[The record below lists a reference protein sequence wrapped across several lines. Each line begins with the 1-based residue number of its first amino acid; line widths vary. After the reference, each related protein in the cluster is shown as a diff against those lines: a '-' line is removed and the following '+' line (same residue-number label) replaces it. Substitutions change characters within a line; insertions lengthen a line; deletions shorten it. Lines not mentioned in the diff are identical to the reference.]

1 MKRVAILG
9 STGSV
14 GHQALNVIR
23 AQPAAFTVVGLAAG
37 RNLALLRDQAQE
49 FRPEAVAITH
59 APPPGQNGS
68 ALTALQSGSPDGT
81 RVYAGADSLF
91 DLTLSTKP
99 DIVVAATT
107 GLVGL
112 AAILAALE
120 AGIDVA
126 LANKESLIAASDLL
140 FAAAN
145 QSGAAILPVD
155 SEHSAIFQCLVG
167 EDRSRVTRVILTASG
182 GPFRTLPAAAMAKIT
197 PEQALAHPTWQM
209 GPKITIDSATL
220 MNKGMEVLE
229 AGILFF
235 RPQAHSTE
243 RARKE
248 LGAGTGRTLDY
259 VDVVIHPQSIV
270 HSLVEFSDGSVKA
283 QLGYPDMELPIQ
295 YALGYPQR
303 LASDFR
309 PLDLAA
315 LGQLTF
321 EAPDPVRFP
330 CLALAREAGLLGGT
344 APAVLCA
351 ADEVAVRWFL
361 DGRLPFTDIPT
372 VIAAVL
378 HEHPPQAVESV
389 EQLLAVERW
398 ALRQADQ
405 CARRLAQRADR
416 VPVGARTR

>member
-23 AQPAAFTVVGLAAG
+23 AQPASFTVVGLAAG

-49 FRPEAVAITH
+49 FRPEALALTH
-59 APPPGQNGS
+59 APPPAARTDGQNGS
-68 ALTALQSGSPDGT
+68 AWADLQSCSPDGA
-81 RVYAGADSLF
+81 RVYAGADSLR

-112 AAILAALE
+112 SAILAALE

-140 FAAAN
+140 FAAASR
-145 QSGAAILPVD
+145 SGAAILPVD

-229 AGILFF
+229 AGILF
-235 RPQAHSTE
+235 
-243 RARKE
+243 
-248 LGAGTGRTLDY
+248 GRTLDY

-303 LASDFR
+303 LASSFR

-330 CLALAREAGLLGGT
+330 CLSLAREAGRLGGT

-351 ADEVAVRWFL
+351 ADEVVVRWFL
-361 DGRLPFTDIPT
+361 DGRLPFTAIAT
-372 VIAAVL
+372 VIEAVL
-378 HEHPPQAVESV
+378 NEHPPQAVESV

-398 ALRQADQ
+398 ALEQSEET
-405 CARRLAQRADR
+405 ARRMAHRSGR
-416 VPVGARTR
+416 MPVGAETR

>member
-1 MKRVAILG
+1 MKRVVILG

-37 RNLALLRDQAQE
+37 RNLALLLDQARE
-49 FRPEAVAITH
+49 FRPEALALTH
-59 APPPGQNGS
+59 APPPSTRTDGQNGS
-68 ALTALQSGSPDGT
+68 TWADLQSYSPGRT
-81 RVYAGADSLF
+81 QVYAGADCLG
-91 DLTLSTKP
+91 DLILSTKP
-99 DIVVAATT
+99 DIVIAATT

-112 AAILAALE
+112 SAILAALE

-140 FAAAN
+140 FAAADR
-145 QSGAAILPVD
+145 SGAAILPVD

-167 EDRSRVTRVILTASG
+167 EDRSRITRVILTASG

-229 AGILFF
+229 AGVLF
-235 RPQAHSTE
+235 
-243 RARKE
+243 
-248 LGAGTGRTLDY
+248 GRTLDH

-330 CLALAREAGLLGGT
+330 CLSLAREAGRLGGT

-361 DGRLPFTDIPT
+361 DGRLPFTAIAT
-372 VIAAVL
+372 VIEAVL
-378 HEHPPQAVESV
+378 YEHPPQAVESV
-389 EQLLAVERW
+389 EQLLTAERW
-398 ALRQADQ
+398 ALEQAEQ
-405 CARRLAQRADR
+405 CARRTTQRRPRAGRRPDA
-416 VPVGARTR
+416 VTS

>member
-37 RNLALLRDQAQE
+37 RNLALLRDQARE
-49 FRPEAVAITH
+49 FRPEAVALTH
-59 APPPGQNGS
+59 APPPTARTDGQNGS
-68 ALTALQSGSPDGT
+68 ILADLQSCSSDGT
-81 RVYAGADSLF
+81 RVYAGADSLR

-112 AAILAALE
+112 SAILAALE

-140 FAAAN
+140 FAAADR
-145 QSGAAILPVD
+145 SGAAILPVD

-167 EDRSRVTRVILTASG
+167 EDRARITRVILTASG
-182 GPFRTLPAAAMAKIT
+182 GPFRTLPAAAMTKIT

-229 AGILFF
+229 AGILF
-235 RPQAHSTE
+235 
-243 RARKE
+243 
-248 LGAGTGRTLDY
+248 GRTLDY

-303 LASDFR
+303 LASSFR

-330 CLALAREAGLLGGT
+330 CLSLAREAGRLGGT

-361 DGRLPFTDIPT
+361 DGRLPFTAIAT
-372 VIAAVL
+372 VIEAVL

-398 ALRQADQ
+398 ALEQAEQ
-405 CARRLAQRADR
+405 CARRTAQCTDHM
-416 VPVGARTR
+416 PVGGQTR

>member
-37 RNLALLRDQAQE
+37 RNLALLRDQARE
-49 FRPEAVAITH
+49 FRPEAVALTH
-59 APPPGQNGS
+59 APPTARTDGQHGS
-68 ALTALQSGSPDGT
+68 TWADLQSGSPDGIQ
-81 RVYAGADSLF
+81 VYAGADSLR

-140 FAAAN
+140 FAAADR
-145 QSGAAILPVD
+145 SDAAILPVD

-229 AGILFF
+229 AGILF
-235 RPQAHSTE
+235 
-243 RARKE
+243 
-248 LGAGTGRTLDY
+248 GRTLDY

-303 LASDFR
+303 LASSFR

-330 CLALAREAGLLGGT
+330 CLSLAREAGRLGGT

-361 DGRLPFTDIPT
+361 DGRLPFTAIPT
-372 VIAAVL
+372 VIEAVL
-378 HEHPPQAVESV
+378 HEHPPQAVEGV

-398 ALRQADQ
+398 ALRQAEQ
-405 CARRLAQRADR
+405 CARQTAQRTGH

>member
-37 RNLALLRDQAQE
+37 RNLALLRDQARE

-68 ALTALQSGSPDGT
+68 ALTDLQSGSPDGT
-81 RVYAGADSLF
+81 RVYAGADSLL

-140 FAAAN
+140 FAAAARR
-145 QSGAAILPVD
+145 GAAILPVD

-167 EDRSRVTRVILTASG
+167 EDRSRIARVILTASG

-220 MNKGMEVLE
+220 MNKGLEVLE
-229 AGILFF
+229 AAVLF
-235 RPQAHSTE
+235 
-243 RARKE
+243 
-248 LGAGTGRTLDY
+248 GRTLDH

-283 QLGYPDMELPIQ
+283 QLGYPDMELQIQ

-303 LASDFR
+303 LASSFR

-330 CLALAREAGLLGGT
+330 CLALAREAGQLGGT

-361 DGRLPFTDIPT
+361 DGRLPFTAIPT

-389 EQLLAVERW
+389 EQLLAVEHW
-398 ALRQADQ
+398 ALKQADQ
-405 CARRLAQRADR
+405 CARRTAQRTGH
-416 VPVGARTR
+416 VPVGTRTR

>member
-23 AQPAAFTVVGLAAG
+23 AQPASFTVVGLAAG
-37 RNLALLRDQAQE
+37 RNLALLRDQARE
-49 FRPEAVAITH
+49 FRPEALALTH
-59 APPPGQNGS
+59 APPPTARTDGQNGS
-68 ALTALQSGSPDGT
+68 AWADLQSCSPDGT
-81 RVYAGADSLF
+81 RVYAGADSLR

-112 AAILAALE
+112 SAILAALE

-140 FAAAN
+140 FAAADR
-145 QSGAAILPVD
+145 SGAAILPVD

-229 AGILFF
+229 AGILF
-235 RPQAHSTE
+235 
-243 RARKE
+243 
-248 LGAGTGRTLDY
+248 GRTLDY

-303 LASDFR
+303 LPSDFR

-330 CLALAREAGLLGGT
+330 CLSLAREAGRLGGT

-361 DGRLPFTDIPT
+361 DGRLPFTAIAS
-372 VIAAVL
+372 VIEAVL
-378 HEHPPQAVESV
+378 YEHPPQVVEGV

-398 ALRQADQ
+398 AFEQAEET
-405 CARRLAQRADR
+405 ARRMAHRTGR
-416 VPVGARTR
+416 MPVGAETR

>member
-37 RNLALLRDQAQE
+37 RNLALLRDQARE
-49 FRPEAVAITH
+49 FRPEAVALTH
-59 APPPGQNGS
+59 APPPTARTDGQHGS
-68 ALTALQSGSPDGT
+68 TWADLQSGSPDGMQ
-81 RVYAGADSLF
+81 VYAGADSLR

-140 FAAAN
+140 FAAADR
-145 QSGAAILPVD
+145 SGAAILPVD

-167 EDRSRVTRVILTASG
+167 ENRSRVTRVILTASG

-229 AGILFF
+229 AGILF
-235 RPQAHSTE
+235 
-243 RARKE
+243 
-248 LGAGTGRTLDY
+248 GRTLDY

-303 LASDFR
+303 LASSFR

-330 CLALAREAGLLGGT
+330 CLSLAREAGRLGGT

-351 ADEVAVRWFL
+351 ADEVAVWWFL
-361 DGRLPFTDIPT
+361 DGRLPFTAIPT
-372 VIAAVL
+372 VIEAVL

-398 ALRQADQ
+398 ALEQAEQ
-405 CARRLAQRADR
+405 CARQTAQRTGH

>member
-1 MKRVAILG
+1 M
-9 STGSV
+9 
-14 GHQALNVIR
+14 
-23 AQPAAFTVVGLAAG
+23 
-37 RNLALLRDQAQE
+37 
-49 FRPEAVAITH
+49 

-107 GLVGL
+107 GLGRL
-112 AAILAALE
+112 GGHPGRFGRPASTWHWLTR
-120 AGIDVA
+120 
-126 LANKESLIAASDLL
+126 SPSSRASDLL
-140 FAAAN
+140 FAAADR
-145 QSGAAILPVD
+145 SGAAILPVD
-155 SEHSAIFQCLVG
+155 SEHSAIFQCPRGRGPLACYP
-167 EDRSRVTRVILTASG
+167 RVILTASG

-229 AGILFF
+229 AGVLF
-235 RPQAHSTE
+235 
-243 RARKE
+243 
-248 LGAGTGRTLDY
+248 GRTLDY

-330 CLALAREAGLLGGT
+330 CLALAREGRATGRHRSGRALRRRRGGRPVVPRRPPAIHRYPHGDRSGAATSAPRRRSRASSSCSTSNTGHSSKPTSALGGWPNVRSR
-344 APAVLCA
+344 AGRRPDAV
-351 ADEVAVRWFL
+351 
-361 DGRLPFTDIPT
+361 T
-372 VIAAVL
+372 
-378 HEHPPQAVESV
+378 S
-389 EQLLAVERW
+389 
-398 ALRQADQ
+398 
-405 CARRLAQRADR
+405 
-416 VPVGARTR
+416 

>member
-23 AQPAAFTVVGLAAG
+23 TQPASFTVVGLAAG

-49 FRPEAVAITH
+49 FRPEALAITH
-59 APPPGQNGS
+59 PPPAARTDGQNGS
-68 ALTALQSGSPDGT
+68 AWADLQSCGPEGT
-81 RVYAGADSLF
+81 RVYAGADSLQ

-112 AAILAALE
+112 SAILAALE

-140 FAAAN
+140 FAAAGR
-145 QSGAAILPVD
+145 SGAAILPVD

-167 EDRSRVTRVILTASG
+167 EDRARVTRVILTASG

-229 AGILFF
+229 AGILF
-235 RPQAHSTE
+235 
-243 RARKE
+243 
-248 LGAGTGRTLDY
+248 GRTLDY

-330 CLALAREAGLLGGT
+330 CLSLAREAGRLGGT

-361 DGRLPFTDIPT
+361 DGRLPFTAIAT
-372 VIAAVL
+372 VIEAVL
-378 HEHPPQAVESV
+378 YEHPPQAVEGV

-398 ALRQADQ
+398 AFGQAEQ
-405 CARRLAQRADR
+405 CARQTAQRTGH
-416 VPVGARTR
+416 VPVGTRTR

>member
-23 AQPAAFTVVGLAAG
+23 AQPASFTVVGLAAG

-49 FRPEAVAITH
+49 FRPEALALTH
-59 APPPGQNGS
+59 APPPAARTDGQNGS
-68 ALTALQSGSPDGT
+68 AWADLQSCRPDGT
-81 RVYAGADSLF
+81 RVYAGADSLR

-112 AAILAALE
+112 SAILAALE

-140 FAAAN
+140 FAAASR
-145 QSGAAILPVD
+145 SGAAILPVD

-229 AGILFF
+229 AGILF
-235 RPQAHSTE
+235 
-243 RARKE
+243 
-248 LGAGTGRTLDY
+248 GRTLDY

-303 LASDFR
+303 LASSFR

-330 CLALAREAGLLGGT
+330 CLSLAREAGRLGGT

-361 DGRLPFTDIPT
+361 DGRLPFTAIAT
-372 VIAAVL
+372 VIEAVL

-398 ALRQADQ
+398 ALGQAEET
-405 CARRLAQRADR
+405 ARRMAHRSGR
-416 VPVGARTR
+416 MPVGAETR

>member
-1 MKRVAILG
+1 MKRVVILG

-49 FRPEAVAITH
+49 FRPEALALTH
-59 APPPGQNGS
+59 APPPGRPEGRNGS
-68 ALTALQSGSPDGT
+68 ALTDLQSGSPDGT

-167 EDRSRVTRVILTASG
+167 EDRSRIARVILTASG
-182 GPFRTLPAAAMAKIT
+182 GPFRTLPAVAMAKIT

-229 AGILFF
+229 AAVLF
-235 RPQAHSTE
+235 
-243 RARKE
+243 
-248 LGAGTGRTLDY
+248 GRTLDY

-330 CLALAREAGLLGGT
+330 CLALAREAGQLGGT

-361 DGRLPFTDIPT
+361 DGRLPFTAIPT

-378 HEHPPQAVESV
+378 HERPPQVVESV
-389 EQLLAVERW
+389 EQLLDVEHW
-398 ALRQADQ
+398 ALKQADQ
-405 CARRLAQRADR
+405 CARRLAQRTGH

>member
-37 RNLALLRDQAQE
+37 RNLALLRDQARE
-49 FRPEAVAITH
+49 FRPEALALTH
-59 APPPGQNGS
+59 APPPTAQTDGQNGS
-68 ALTALQSGSPDGT
+68 TWADLQSCSSDGT
-81 RVYAGADSLF
+81 RVYAGADSLR

-112 AAILAALE
+112 SAILAALE

-140 FAAAN
+140 FAAADR
-145 QSGAAILPVD
+145 SGAAILPVD

-167 EDRSRVTRVILTASG
+167 EDRARITRVILTASG
-182 GPFRTLPAAAMAKIT
+182 GPFRTLPAAAMTKIT

-229 AGILFF
+229 AGILF
-235 RPQAHSTE
+235 
-243 RARKE
+243 
-248 LGAGTGRTLDY
+248 GRSLDY

-303 LASDFR
+303 LASSFR

-330 CLALAREAGLLGGT
+330 CLSLAREAGRLGGT

-361 DGRLPFTDIPT
+361 DGRLPFTAIAT
-372 VIAAVL
+372 VIEAVL

-389 EQLLAVERW
+389 EQLLDVEGW
-398 ALRQADQ
+398 ALRQAEQ
-405 CARRLAQRADR
+405 CARRTAQRTGH

>member
-23 AQPAAFTVVGLAAG
+23 AQPASFTVVGLAAG
-37 RNLALLRDQAQE
+37 RNLALLRDQARE
-49 FRPEAVAITH
+49 FRPEALAITH
-59 APPPGQNGS
+59 APPQPNTRTDGRNGI
-68 ALTALQSGSPDGT
+68 ALEDLQSCSPGGT
-81 RVYAGADSLF
+81 RVYSGADSLR
-91 DLTLSTKP
+91 DIILATKP
-99 DIVVAATT
+99 DIVIAATT
-107 GLVGL
+107 SLVGL
-112 AAILAALE
+112 SAILAALE

-140 FAAAN
+140 FAAADR
-145 QSGAAILPVD
+145 SGAAILPVD

-167 EDRSRVTRVILTASG
+167 EDRSRLARIILTASG
-182 GPFRTLPAAAMAKIT
+182 GPFRTLPAAEMAEIT

-229 AGILFF
+229 AGVLF
-235 RPQAHSTE
+235 
-243 RARKE
+243 
-248 LGAGTGRTLDY
+248 GRTLDH

-330 CLALAREAGLLGGT
+330 CLSLAREAGRLSGT

-361 DGRLPFTDIPT
+361 DGQLPFTAIAS
-372 VIAAVL
+372 VIEAVL
-378 HEHPPQAVESV
+378 YEHPPQAVESV

-398 ALRQADQ
+398 ALRQAEQ
-405 CARRLAQRADR
+405 CARRTAERTGYM
-416 VPVGARTR
+416 PVGAQTR

>member
-1 MKRVAILG
+1 MKRVTILG

-23 AQPAAFTVVGLAAG
+23 AQPASFTVVGLAAG
-37 RNLALLRDQAQE
+37 RNLALLRDQARE
-49 FRPEAVAITH
+49 FRPEALALTH
-59 APPPGQNGS
+59 APPTARTNGRNGTTL
-68 ALTALQSGSPDGT
+68 ADLQSSSSDGT
-81 RVYAGADSLF
+81 RVYSGADSLK

-112 AAILAALE
+112 SAILAALD

-126 LANKESLIAASDLL
+126 LANKESLIAAGDLL
-140 FAAAN
+140 FAAAD

-167 EDRSRVTRVILTASG
+167 EDRSRVTRIILTASG
-182 GPFRTLPAAAMAKIT
+182 GPFRALPAKEMAEIA

-229 AGILFF
+229 AGVLF
-235 RPQAHSTE
+235 
-243 RARKE
+243 
-248 LGAGTGRTLDY
+248 GRTLDY

-303 LASDFR
+303 LASNFR
-309 PLDLAA
+309 PLDLAT

-321 EAPDPVRFP
+321 EAPDLVRFP
-330 CLALAREAGLLGGT
+330 CLSLAREAGRLGGT

-361 DGRLPFTDIPT
+361 EGRLPFTAIAT
-372 VIAAVL
+372 VIEAVL
-378 HEHPPQAVESV
+378 HEHPPRAVESV
-389 EQLLAVERW
+389 EQLLAVECW
-398 ALRQADQ
+398 ALEQAEQ
-405 CARRLAQRADR
+405 SARRTAQRTGR
-416 VPVGARTR
+416 MPVGARTR

>member
-1 MKRVAILG
+1 M
-9 STGSV
+9 
-14 GHQALNVIR
+14 
-23 AQPAAFTVVGLAAG
+23 
-37 RNLALLRDQAQE
+37 
-49 FRPEAVAITH
+49 
-59 APPPGQNGS
+59 
-68 ALTALQSGSPDGT
+68 
-81 RVYAGADSLF
+81 YAGADSLR

-112 AAILAALE
+112 SAILAALE

-140 FAAAN
+140 FAAAGR
-145 QSGAAILPVD
+145 SGAAILPVD

-229 AGILFF
+229 AGILF
-235 RPQAHSTE
+235 
-243 RARKE
+243 
-248 LGAGTGRTLDY
+248 GRTLDY

-330 CLALAREAGLLGGT
+330 CLSLAREAGRLGGT

-361 DGRLPFTDIPT
+361 DGRLPFTAIAT
-372 VIAAVL
+372 VIEAVL
-378 HEHPPQAVESV
+378 NEHPPQAVESV

-398 ALRQADQ
+398 ALEQAEET
-405 CARRLAQRADR
+405 ARRMAHRTGR
-416 VPVGARTR
+416 MPVGAETR